1 VNDRAILL
9 VEDNRDDVELTVMAL
24 TEAKITNPVVVAS
37 NGVEALDYLWGTG
50 AHAGRDPRDQPV
62 VVLLDIKLPL
72 LNGIDVLKRMREDER
87 TRRTPVVML
96 TSSTEQTDIA
106 QTYALGANSY
116 VRKPVEFEGFVTAA
130 RQLGLYWT
138 VLNEPPE
145 PPPPARPGAS
155 R

>member
-1 VNDRAILL
+1 VNQGSILL

-24 TEAKITNPVVVAS
+24 TEAKITNPVVVARD
-37 NGVEALDYLWGTG
+37 GVEALDYLLGTG
-50 AHAGRDPRDQPV
+50 AFAGRDVTDQPV

-72 LNGIDVLKRMREDER
+72 LNGIDVLKRMRADER

-106 QTYALGANSY
+106 QTYELGANSY
-116 VRKPVEFEGFVTAA
+116 VQKPVEFEGFVAAA

-138 VLNEPPE
+138 VLNEPPQ
-145 PPPPARPGAS
+145 PPPAKAG
-155 R
+155 

>member
-1 VNDRAILL
+1 MSSRPILL
-9 VEDNRDDVELTVMAL
+9 VEDNPDDVELTVMAL
-24 TEAKITNPVVVAS
+24 KESKITNPVVVAR
-37 NGVEALDYLWGTG
+37 NGVEALDYLFGTG
-50 AHAGRDPRDQPV
+50 AHAGRDASSQPV

-72 LNGIDVLKRMREDER
+72 LSGLDVLRRMREDER

-96 TSSTEQTDIA
+96 TSSDERDDIA
-106 QTYALGANSY
+106 ATYDLGANSY
-116 VRKPVEFEGFVTAA
+116 VRKPVEFEGFVVAA

-145 PPPPARPGAS
+145 PAPG